1 MTRLALLFLLCA
13 GCAGPAVYIPAGLD
27 SGGGERAK
35 LRLREP
41 NTPSLIGEQVEA
53 ALAPAAVTIT
63 WTMPRL
69 KANGDTLSTAP
80 LDWQAA
86 YSTQSRT
93 WVAHRWPIIT
103 DPDSAAYYWPAVVS
117 EAAPLVVMSGTAV
130 PGAHV
135 SVTPVPVTAGDW
147 PFSWWIRTRQRPN
160 GEWSLWSN
168 PCSRADNQ

>member
-1 MTRLALLFLLCA
+1 MRVRTELARA
-13 GCAGPAVYIPAGLD
+13 D
-27 SGGGERAK
+27 SAFKVRGGVVSTGAAA
-35 LRLREP
+35 
-41 NTPSLIGEQVEA
+41 PSVARVGGA
-53 ALAPAAVTIT
+53 SSFAAPAAVTLT

-103 DPDSAAYYWPAVVS
+103 DADSAAYYWPTVRA
-117 EAAPLVVMSGTAV
+117 EAAPLVVMSGTAI

-135 SVTPVPVTAGDW
+135 SIVPVPVTAGDW
-147 PFSWWIRTRQRPN
+147 PFSWWIRTRQRPA
-160 GEWSLWSN
+160 GQWSLWSN
-168 PCSRADNQ
+168 PVTRADNQ